1 MPNVCPSFQ
10 LRDIFKKIPVIKNKI
25 VKMLNANRPH
35 VNTNV
40 MLMAMPSKTT
50 KLAQPK
56 LIEKIEGF
64 TNASLIYKITF

>member
-1 MPNVCPSFQ
+1 
-10 LRDIFKKIPVIKNKI
+10 
-25 VKMLNANRPH
+25 MLNANRPH